1 MNYKLV
7 VAEDGIVWV
16 CIQPLMRDVSEAL
29 ENAKSIDVSK
39 MDVDEKRGVDFTIL
53 SMESVYNFLNS
64 LMAEADVTEYI
75 KNQTIKKDLH

>member
-29 ENAKSIDVSK
+29 ENAKNIDVTN
-39 MDVDEKRGVDFTIL
+39 MDGDEQRGVNFTIL
-53 SMESVYNFLNS
+53 SMEAVYNFLNS

-75 KNQTIKKDLH
+75 KNQEKKKDVH